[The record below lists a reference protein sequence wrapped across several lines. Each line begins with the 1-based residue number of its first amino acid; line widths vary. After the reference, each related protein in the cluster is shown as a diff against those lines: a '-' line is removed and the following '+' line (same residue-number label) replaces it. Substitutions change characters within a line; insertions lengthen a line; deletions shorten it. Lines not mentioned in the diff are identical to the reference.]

1 MKTVNS
7 YVRIFKERLE
17 YIKGKKEKEEESKL
31 NNPLPTIIPEQDV
44 GETTGNGINFEILPN
59 WEGSRDENDIRLRGV
74 EAFSKFARTG
84 NGGLQ

>member
-44 GETTGNGINFEILPN
+44 
-59 WEGSRDENDIRLRGV
+59 D
-74 EAFSKFARTG
+74 
-84 NGGLQ
+84 